1 MSRETAQVQG
11 SWNLDKSSSQ
21 PLTLAVVPSLPDPIG
36 GDSAA
41 IPTSGAVSAFAN
53 YPKWSLVRR
62 FWRLYLT
69 GIAVSLG
76 GMYAGYCL
84 SAVGNIIANQGECD
98 CECDHYAF
106 TRRITGWHWDLYTL
120 MRLLRA
126 DSSR

>member
-21 PLTLAVVPSLPDPIG
+21 PPPVAVVPSLPDRIG

-62 FWRLYLT
+62 FCRLYLT

-84 SAVGNIIANQGECD
+84 SAVGNIIANQGESS
-98 CECDHYAF
+98 ASASAIASAI
-106 TRRITGWHWDLYTL
+106 ITPSHVVSRVGNGICTL
-120 MRLLRA
+120 
-126 DSSR
+126 

>member
-1 MSRETAQVQG
+1 MSRETAEIQG
-11 SWNLDKSSSQ
+11 LWNLNKSTSQ
-21 PLTLAVVPSLPDPIG
+21 PLPLAVVPSLPDPVGG
-36 GDSAA
+36 GDGAA

-84 SAVGNIIANQGECD
+84 SAVGNIIANQGACD
-98 CECDHYAF
+98 QYA
-106 TRRITGWHWDLYTL
+106 
-120 MRLLRA
+120 LRCV
-126 DSSR
+126 